1 MEDKQ
6 GSGTDKVDLEWT
18 DADTEF
24 VRATLR
30 KNQKN
35 IPTSYEEIK
44 AIHESLKY

>member
-1 MEDKQ
+1 MDKQ
-6 GSGTDKVDLEWT
+6 DGGTGRAGLEWT
-18 DADTEF
+18 EADTEF

-35 IPTSYEEIK
+35 IPTSYEETR